1 MDQSVTLYHL
11 PASPNSIKARVALAY
26 KKIPHE
32 KVAIDPARREPIIR
46 MSGQPLT
53 PVLKHGDIVVFDSY
67 AILRYLDANFP
78 GTPRL
83 YSADRATIKSIEQWE
98 LFTRTEAGPAVS
110 MMFGQMSAPAPDA
123 EKVKQANGLINRAAA
138 RVEETLPQGG
148 WLVGDAPTAA
158 DLTVA
163 TMLYPGAVPESA
175 TSKGRAEAFFHQHL
189 KIASAPK
196 TIEWIGRVMAWDR

>member
-1 MDQSVTLYHL
+1 MNKAVTLYHL
-11 PASPNSIKARVALAY
+11 LVSPNSIKARTALAY

-32 KVAIDPARREPIIR
+32 KIAVDSANREPVIKL
-46 MSGQPLT
+46 SGQPLT
-53 PVLKHGDIVVFDSY
+53 PVLKHGDTIVYDSY

-78 GTPRL
+78 DTPRL

-98 LFTRTEAGPAVS
+98 MFSRTEAGPGVS
-110 MMFGQMSAPAPDA
+110 MMFGQMSAPAPDP
-123 EKVKQANGLINRAAA
+123 EKVKQANALINKAASRA
-138 RVEETLPQGG
+138 EETLKPGG

-158 DLTVA
+158 DLTLA

-175 TSKGRAEAFFHQHL
+175 TQRSRAEAFFHQHL
-189 KIASAPK
+189 KIQSAPR

>member
-1 MDQSVTLYHL
+1 MDKAVTLYHM
-11 PASPNSIKARVALAY
+11 PVSPNSIKARVALAY

-32 KVAIDPARREPIIR
+32 KVTVDSANREPIIKL
-46 MSGQPLT
+46 SSQPLT
-53 PVLKHGDIVVFDSY
+53 PVLKHGDAVIFDSY

-83 YSADRATIKSIEQWE
+83 YSADRPTIKSIEQWE
-98 LFTRTEAGPAVS
+98 LFTRNEAGPAVS
-110 MMFGQMSAPAPDA
+110 MMFGQMSAPTPDP
-123 EKVKQANGLINRAAA
+123 EKVKQANALINRAAA
-138 RVEETLPQGG
+138 RTEETLKPGG

-163 TMLYPGAVPESA
+163 TMLYPGAVPEAA
-175 TSKGRAEAFFHQHL
+175 TQKSRAEAFFHKHL
-189 KIASAPK
+189 KIESAPK